1 MIFVPSGL
9 NHQLG
14 LSSSSPVAGLYT
26 STTANPTFGFP
37 FKLNSV
43 ANIVGSSFA
52 AGDKSYPFF
61 YDWQVEVTSQAC
73 NNGQRKPVIAYT
85 VPAPAVVMS
94 GLQPAYNHA
103 AFGVQLIGTP
113 AGGTFSGNG
122 VVNGYFYPRV
132 AGLGSHIITYTYSN
146 GFCTSQTAKETRVVL
161 DETLLDNGFS
171 VQLLDH
177 PGSHPV
183 LWVVSN
189 DNSTIEIALLTNTGQ
204 TLMTMQK
211 PCTPEA
217 TLLIL
222 TWKSIPKQFTCSR

>member
-1 MIFVPSGL
+1 
-9 NHQLG
+9 
-14 LSSSSPVAGLYT
+14 
-26 STTANPTFGFP
+26 
-37 FKLNSV
+37 
-43 ANIVGSSFA
+43 
-52 AGDKSYPFF
+52 
-61 YDWQVEVTSQAC
+61 
-73 NNGQRKPVIAYT
+73 
-85 VPAPAVVMS
+85 
-94 GLQPAYNHA
+94 
-103 AFGVQLIGTP
+103 TP

-211 PCTPEA
+211 AVYPGGNFINIDVEKYPKAVYLLKVRHAASGKTK
-217 TLLIL
+217 TLKLL
-222 TWKSIPKQFTCSR
+222 N